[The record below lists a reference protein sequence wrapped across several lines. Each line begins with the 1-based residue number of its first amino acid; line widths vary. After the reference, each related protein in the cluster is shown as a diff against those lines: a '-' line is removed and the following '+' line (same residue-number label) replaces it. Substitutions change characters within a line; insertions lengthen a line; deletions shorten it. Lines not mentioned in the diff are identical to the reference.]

1 MKYIFIVSWNSCF
14 NYLDS
19 RTYISLKIGAVKSND
34 NTAKMK
40 ALFLKLWYPVFDTHL
55 TAILTISIEKDNKY
69 EVVLL
74 NWSLAIIITEPVP
87 FRLK

>member
-14 NYLDS
+14 NYLNS
-19 RTYISLKIGAVKSND
+19 LTYISWKTGAVKSKN

-40 ALFLKLWYPVFDTHL
+40 ELSLKLWYPVFDTHL
-55 TAILTISIEKDNKY
+55 TATLTISSEKDGKY
-69 EVVLL
+69 EVVFL